1 MEPEPE
7 PLEDQEQEGQ
17 PPDAQPAVVAA
28 VMSAAGLTD
37 AAQALSYLRSARG
50 QVELAVARA
59 HHDRRQSEREAERVA
74 DGGDDE
80 ALDRIESADLPPL
93 RRTVSSFVGRALV
106 WVDCLFA
113 ADLMLP
119 PPPPPSG
126 DAARDALG
134 NYCFVT
140 ISVDGQAHDTP
151 AVRRSCRPEWHAA
164 FPFVV
169 QRRKPFWVSAV
180 VSGLDGRSLAAGGR
194 LVIAHAQAT
203 ASFSID
209 LLATIEGEAGA
220 GVQQGRLG
228 VLHLAARKL
237 RSKPAAEMQSVLQLT
252 TRPRAPEDE
261 GKEATASGGR
271 AAATAL
277 AQEEELSAELQEALI
292 QLMGM
297 GFEDV
302 SQCTKALQVADGN
315 VETAIALILSNDIPP
330 TPKPAKEEPQPPA
343 APPRPVVA
351 EGDRGRANGRQKWQQ
366 KGGRWVK
373 VPPARHEP
381 LLQQAGFRP
390 IWHASRGDNE
400 QQIFWWVL
408 LPCDA
413 KEGSVKFQHR
423 RFEAGQ
429 DVDEGWSNFAGETVH
444 KPNTRWWH
452 SPPWSRGNSQYEI
465 RCVVDGKVFCDGMRE
480 PVQWAAGEPPPAPEG
495 GFLEEYGL
503 GIDEGTMLRRG
514 QSAPVGYDTLAA
526 SAVGGGYLD
535 TRWDAPGSYLRHGKS
550 RLKSLQPAPSFVA
563 VEVGNFEVEL
573 LVRQRSLSQASKAG
587 KAGEE
592 DAAAA
597 SAGAVGRSFM
607 PAVLFESFK
616 CVPCGQA
623 IFDIKD
629 AHRLHGCGHQVCRP
643 CLVDAAMCAEQG
655 SISASRAPCP
665 HQPCESTSWL
675 TPQVAR
681 ELLTPADYDSWLE
694 SCLADFK
701 QSEEEAGTLCRCPE
715 CMLTFTTA
723 PKTTKQGPDE
733 APLLLADVDAV
744 PKPQQKQM
752 LHERLYPL
760 VQTHQ
765 PELADKITGI
775 LLELDN
781 SILLLVLNSPE
792 SLAERISQALTVL
805 EAHGANETE
814 YTTSLL
820 QDQPQLFRGCKPAA
834 KSLAEKK
841 QPERKVMD
849 AMGQMRV
856 LTAAEKAH
864 YESNRYR
871 CPDCATNFCRECDMV
886 PYHVGF
892 TCLGFEL
899 AENQRKCRF
908 CQAGL
913 TEHNLA
919 QNPPA
924 ESLQDCCTN
933 EDCLKKRD
941 LCCRVV
947 LACDH
952 PCGGLHADGDLHPP
966 CLVCG
971 ERNVHPDTSTGRV
984 PVRCPEGHKLK
995 RLSERNTGWACDGDS
1010 HDGGCLSGFTDHAG
1024 EAEAD
1029 SSHGAPL
1036 FRCDICDYDLCT
1048 PCFDRACPPT
1058 VAPHIEIPGS
1068 TECCFICSEPLPTA
1082 PILQTAC
1089 GHIWHADCLKE
1100 IVAEGRAQNEKK
1112 LSFDYMKC
1120 PLCMQELEHKFL
1132 ELEGDVAL

>member
-7 PLEDQEQEGQ
+7 PLEEVQ
-17 PPDAQPAVVAA
+17 PPDAEPDAAA

-37 AAQALSYLRSARG
+37 AAEALSYLRAARG

-80 ALDRIESADLPPL
+80 ALDRIASADLPPL

-119 PPPPPSG
+119 PPPLPSG

-134 NYCFVT
+134 NWCFVT
-140 ISVDGQAHDTP
+140 VSVDGQAHDTP

-194 LVIAHAQAT
+194 LVTAHAQAT
-203 ASFSID
+203 ASFSIE

-220 GVQQGRLG
+220 GGRQQGRLG
-228 VLHLAARKL
+228 VLQLAARKL
-237 RSKPAAEMQSVLQLT
+237 RSKPAAEVQSVLQLT
-252 TRPRAPEDE
+252 TRPRAPDEE
-261 GKEATASGGR
+261 GKEA
-271 AAATAL
+271 AAAGGGAAP
-277 AQEEELSAELQEALI
+277 AQEEEEELSEELQEALI
-292 QLMGM
+292 QLMAM

-302 SQCTKALQVADGN
+302 GQCTKAVQVADGN

-330 TPKPAKEEPQPPA
+330 TPKPAEEEPQVPPA
-343 APPRPVVA
+343 APPGAA
-351 EGDRGRANGRQKWQQ
+351 EGAGGGANGRQKWQQ

-373 VPPARHEP
+373 VPLARHEP

-390 IWHASRGDNE
+390 IWRASLGDNE

-429 DVDEGWSNFAGETVH
+429 DADARWSNFGGKTVH
-444 KPNTRWWH
+444 EPNTRWWH

-465 RCVVDGKVFCDGMRE
+465 RCVVDGKMFCDGMRE
-480 PVQWAAGEPPPAPEG
+480 PVQWPPGEPPPAPKG
-495 GFLEEYGL
+495 GFPEESYGPA
-503 GIDEGTMLRRG
+503 IDEGTMLRRG
-514 QSAPVGYDTLAA
+514 QSAPVGYDALAA

-535 TRWDAPGSYLRHGKS
+535 TRWDAPGSYLRHGKR
-550 RLKSLQPAPSFVA
+550 RLKSLQPAPRFVA
-563 VEVGNFEVEL
+563 AEVGAHCEPEVEL
-573 LVRQRSLSQASKAG
+573 LVRQRSLSQAG
-587 KAGEE
+587 DEGEE
-592 DAAAA
+592 DAAEA
-597 SAGAVGRSFM
+597 AVGAAAGQSFM
-607 PAVLFESFK
+607 PMVLFETFK

-623 IFDIKD
+623 IFDIKG
-629 AHRLHGCGHQVCRP
+629 AHQLHGCGHQVCRP
-643 CLVDAAMCAEQG
+643 CLVDAAMSAAQG
-655 SISASRAPCP
+655 SISASRTPCP
-665 HQPCESTSWL
+665 HQPCENTSWL

-681 ELLTPADYDSWLE
+681 ELLTPVDYDSWLE

-715 CMLTFTTA
+715 CLLTFTTA
-723 PKTTKQGPDE
+723 PKIPQEGPDEE
-733 APLLLADVDAV
+733 APLLLADLDAV
-744 PKPQQKQM
+744 PQDQQKQM
-752 LHERLYPL
+752 IGERLHSL
-760 VQTHQ
+760 VQAQQ
-765 PELADKITGI
+765 PELAGKITGM

-781 SILLLVLNSPE
+781 SVLLLLLDSPE
-792 SLAERISQALTVL
+792 SLAEKISEALKVL
-805 EAHGANETE
+805 EDHGAQQTE
-814 YTTSLL
+814 YATSLL

-834 KSLAEKK
+834 ATLPGKKKS
-841 QPERKVMD
+841 ERKVMD
-849 AMGQMRV
+849 AMGEMRV
-856 LTAAEKAH
+856 LTAVEKAH
-864 YESNRYR
+864 YDSNRYR

-908 CQAGL
+908 CQTGL

-941 LCCRVV
+941 LSCRVV
-947 LACDH
+947 LACGH
-952 PCGGLHADGDLHPP
+952 PCSGLHADGDLHPP

-984 PVRCPEGHKLK
+984 PFRCPEGHKLK
-995 RLSERNTGWACDGDS
+995 RFSERNTGWACDGDL

-1029 SSHGAPL
+1029 SSHGTPL

-1058 VAPHIEIPGS
+1058 VAPDMEIPS
-1068 TECCFICSEPLPTA
+1068 ATECCFICSEPLSAA
-1082 PILQTAC
+1082 PILQLAC
-1089 GHIWHADCLKE
+1089 GHIWHAECLKE
-1100 IVAEGRAQNEKK
+1100 IVDEGRAQNEKK

-1120 PLCMQELEHKFL
+1120 PLCMQEMDHKFL
-1132 ELEGDVAL
+1132 EFEGDLAL